1 MNPGGPKVIPE
12 GSGPICQDK
21 AGGDGNMEG
30 ERGYRFHEHTADI
43 IIEAWA
49 PSLEGL
55 FEEAA
60 KAITEVMTDP
70 ARVEPREERRIE
82 SQGFDLENLLLR
94 FLEEILVLHDSEGLL
109 FRDYKVHRITREAP
123 EDYRVQATA
132 WGEKYDPRKHE
143 SRTHV
148 KAITYALMEIK
159 KENGTWRTRFTI
171 DI

>member
-1 MNPGGPKVIPE
+1 MG
-12 GSGPICQDK
+12 
-21 AGGDGNMEG
+21 G

-49 PSLEGL
+49 PTLEGL

-70 ARVEPREERRIE
+70 TRITPREERRIE
-82 SQGFDLENLLLR
+82 AEGFDLENLLLR
-94 FLEEILVLHDSEGLL
+94 FLEEILVLHDSEGLI
-109 FRDYKVHRITREAP
+109 FREYKVHRVEKRGP
-123 EDYRVQATA
+123 EDYYASATA
-132 WGEKYDPRKHE
+132 RGEKYDPAKHE

-148 KAITYALMEIK
+148 KAITYALMEVK
-159 KENGTWRTRFTI
+159 QENGLWKTRFTI

>member
-1 MNPGGPKVIPE
+1 MGE
-12 GSGPICQDK
+12 
-21 AGGDGNMEG
+21 

-49 PSLEGL
+49 PTLEAL

-70 ARVEPREERRIE
+70 ARIEPREQKILETD
-82 SQGFDLENLLLR
+82 GFDLENLLLR
-94 FLEEILVLHDSEGLL
+94 FLEEILVLHDSEGML
-109 FRDYKVHRITREAP
+109 FRDYKVHRIEKRSDEEYYVKA
-123 EDYRVQATA
+123 EA
-132 WGEKYDPRKHE
+132 WGEKYQPGKHE

-159 KENGTWRTRFTI
+159 KEGSLWRTRFTI